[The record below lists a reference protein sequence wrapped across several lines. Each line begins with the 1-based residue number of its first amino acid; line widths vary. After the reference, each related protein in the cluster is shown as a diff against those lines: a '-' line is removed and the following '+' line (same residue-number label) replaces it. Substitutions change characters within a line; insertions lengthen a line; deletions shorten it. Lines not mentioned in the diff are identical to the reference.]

1 MIDRDRFFPHVRAEL
16 FNGRLTESQFQGLD
30 FILRAAPADMDGRWL
45 AYALATAQHETAS
58 TMQPIEEYGKGRGRP
73 YGEVDPE
80 TGHAYYGRG
89 YVQITWRENYQ
100 RMGGLLGISLVHHP
114 HLALDPTIAAQI
126 MFKGMTLGLFTGKS
140 FASYLNDQKTDWLN
154 ARRIINGMDRA
165 ALIAGYAER
174 YFAALT

>member
-16 FNGRLTESQFQGLD
+16 FNGRLSDGQFQGLD
-30 FILRAAPADMDGRWL
+30 FILNAAPADIDPRWL
-45 AYALATAQHETAS
+45 AYALATAQHETGA
-58 TMQPIEEYGKGRGRP
+58 TMQPIEEWGKGRGHK

-89 YVQITWRENYQ
+89 YVQLTWHYGYQ
-100 RMGGLLGISLVHHP
+100 KMGDLLGLDLVHHP
-114 HLALDPTIAAQI
+114 ELALEPDIAAKI
-126 MFKGMTLGLFTGKS
+126 MFKGMELGTFTGRA
-140 FASYLNDQKTDWLN
+140 FRHYFNADKTDWLN

-174 YFAALT
+174 YFESLT